1 VNDWTSELEARG
13 YPLTDIP
20 APAALYRPV
29 VVHAGI
35 AYVSGSLPIAGGQLV
50 SRGTVGRD
58 VTLDEARRAAELCAA
73 NVLRAL
79 ARELGVSSR
88 IERVLRVGGYVA
100 SAPGFTEQHLVV
112 NGASEFFLSILGEA
126 GAHARSA
133 IGVPSLPLGASVE
146 IDAVFAIR

>member
-1 VNDWTSELEARG
+1 VNDWTTELEARG

-29 VVHAGI
+29 VVHAGV

-50 SRGTVGRD
+50 SRGQVGRD

-79 ARELGVSSR
+79 FRELGDPAR
-88 IERVLRVGGYVA
+88 LERVLRVGGYVT
-100 SAPGFTEQHLVV
+100 SAADFTEQHLVV
-112 NGASEFFLSILGEA
+112 NGASELFRSLLGDA
-126 GAHARSA
+126 GLHARSA
-133 IGVPSLPLGASVE
+133 IGVPNLPLGASVE
-146 IDAVFAIR
+146 IDAFFAVR